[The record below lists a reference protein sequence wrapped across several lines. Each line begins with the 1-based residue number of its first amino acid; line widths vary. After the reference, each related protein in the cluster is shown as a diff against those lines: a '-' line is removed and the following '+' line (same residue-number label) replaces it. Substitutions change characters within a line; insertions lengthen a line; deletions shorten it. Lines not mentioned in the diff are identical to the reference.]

1 MKRRSYSE
9 SAYGRMRDRIKE
21 REEAEKKKAK
31 TRVPY
36 KYLMSI

>member
-9 SAYGRMRDRIKE
+9 SAYGRMRERIKAK
-21 REEAEKKKAK
+21 EEAEKKKVK
-31 TRVPY
+31 TRIPY